1 MNIQTLCWS
10 CANAVP
16 SADGER
22 GCPWSRSGKP
32 VEGWSAIRRDIR
44 LQPTDKKKKHV
55 RSVESYLVVACP
67 LYRPG

>member
-1 MNIQTLCWS
+1 M
-10 CANAVP
+10 P

-22 GCPWSRSGKP
+22 GCPWSLKGEP

-44 LQPTDKKKKHV
+44 LQSPKKKDKA

>member
-10 CANAVP
+10 CAKAVP

-22 GCPWSRSGKP
+22 GCPWSLKGKP
-32 VEGWSAIRRDIR
+32 VEGWSAIRRDLR
-44 LQPTDKKKKHV
+44 LQSPKKKDKAS
-55 RSVESYLVVACP
+55 SVESYLVVACP

>member
-1 MNIQTLCWS
+1 MQYEQTLCWS
-10 CANAVP
+10 CVHAAP

-22 GCPWSRSGKP
+22 GCPWSLKGEP
-32 VEGWSAIRRDIR
+32 VDGWSAIRRDIR
-44 LQPTDKKKKHV
+44 LQNPKKKENV

>member
-1 MNIQTLCWS
+1 MNVQTLCWS
-10 CANAVP
+10 CANAAP

-22 GCPWSRSGKP
+22 GCPWSLEGKP

-44 LQPTDKKKKHV
+44 LQNPKKKENV

>member
-1 MNIQTLCWS
+1 MNNVQTLCWS

-22 GCPWSRSGKP
+22 GCPWSLKGEP

-44 LQPTDKKKKHV
+44 LQSTGKKDKA

-67 LYRPG
+67 RYRLG

>member
-1 MNIQTLCWS
+1 MNNVQTLCWS

-22 GCPWSRSGKP
+22 GCPWSLEGKP
-32 VEGWSAIRRDIR
+32 VEGWSARRRDIQ
-44 LQPTDKKKKHV
+44 LQSPKKKDKA